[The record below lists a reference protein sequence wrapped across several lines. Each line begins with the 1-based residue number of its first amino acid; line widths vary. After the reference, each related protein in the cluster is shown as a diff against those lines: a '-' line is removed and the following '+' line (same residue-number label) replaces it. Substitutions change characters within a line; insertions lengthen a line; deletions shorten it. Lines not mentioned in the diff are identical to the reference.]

1 MNQKLNRLIE
11 PHLKLYFFLMFCFA
25 AVDIAFAPLV
35 ALLELLVVAVLIAYM
50 TLMRQQRKKQA
61 AVIIEGM
68 VEKLNLA
75 GKESLLNAPFPMVIF
90 RTGTQE
96 IIWSND
102 RFLSVTG
109 RNRHL
114 FDTKISVALP
124 GFDYSWLKEGETVAP
139 VEFTVEDRRYMV
151 FGSVTESEE
160 GDSGLATTYWIDV
173 TELSNTCELYH
184 ATRPQVGIIA
194 IDNYEEL
201 TRGLPDNGRSNL
213 RATIEKELDQWSAS
227 VGGLVLRYDRNCY
240 LFLFESQYLEQFKKE
255 RFSILDS
262 IHKIISPN
270 GVSVSLSIGV
280 GVDSTFDDMFRF
292 ASEAVDMALGRGGD
306 QAVVKNRFTFEFYG
320 GRSKEQERRT
330 KVKSRVT
337 ANALEGLIA
346 TSSKVYIMG
355 HRYADLDAV
364 GAAIGVAAICRK
376 KGVDAYILRE
386 QGEVPGTI
394 MLRKLKEVPEYENVI
409 IYEEEALA
417 GRSDDTL
424 LVVVDTNRP
433 SQVCS
438 MSLLDNCSR
447 VVVIDHH
454 RRAADYIQN
463 AVLNYQEPYASSASE
478 LVTELIQY
486 SIEASDLLRVEA
498 EALLAGIV
506 LDTKNF
512 ALRTG
517 GRTFEAAAFL
527 RRCGADTVEVKRLF
541 QTNLTDTIT
550 RYQVMQAAEFYHEG
564 VAVAAVEMAVG
575 RIIAAQ
581 AADEMLNIEGVGAS
595 FVLYADEG
603 TVFISGRST
612 GEVNVQV
619 ILEDLG
625 GGGNAAAAGA
635 QLQCTTLSY
644 VTDKLRETIEKYFAD
659 STE

>member
-1 MNQKLNRLIE
+1 M
-11 PHLKLYFFLMFCFA
+11 
-25 AVDIAFAPLV
+25 
-35 ALLELLVVAVLIAYM
+35 
-50 TLMRQQRKKQA
+50 
-61 AVIIEGM
+61 
-68 VEKLNLA
+68 
-75 GKESLLNAPFPMVIF
+75 
-90 RTGTQE
+90 
-96 IIWSND
+96 
-102 RFLSVTG
+102 
-109 RNRHL
+109 
-114 FDTKISVALP
+114 
-124 GFDYSWLKEGETVAP
+124 
-139 VEFTVEDRRYMV
+139 
-151 FGSVTESEE
+151 
-160 GDSGLATTYWIDV
+160 
-173 TELSNTCELYH
+173 
-184 ATRPQVGIIA
+184 
-194 IDNYEEL
+194 
-201 TRGLPDNGRSNL
+201 
-213 RATIEKELDQWSAS
+213 
-227 VGGLVLRYDRNCY
+227 
-240 LFLFESQYLEQFKKE
+240 EQFRKE
-255 RFSILDS
+255 KFSVLDD

-280 GVDSTFDDMFRF
+280 GIDSTFDDMFRF
-292 ASEAVDMALGRGGD
+292 ASEAVDMALSRGGD

-376 KGVDAYILRE
+376 KGVPAYIVRE
-386 QGEVPGTI
+386 RGEVPGTI
-394 MLRKLKEVPEYENVI
+394 MLRKAAKAPEYENVLV
-409 IYEEEALA
+409 YEEDALA

-438 MSLLDNCSR
+438 MSLLDGCSR
-447 VVVIDHH
+447 VAVIDHH
-454 RRAADYIQN
+454 RRAADYIQD
-463 AVLNYQEPYASSASE
+463 AALNYQEPYASSASE

-541 QTNLTDTIT
+541 QTNLADTIT
-550 RYQVMQAAEFYHEG
+550 RYQVMQAAQFYHEG
-564 VAVAAVEMAVG
+564 VAVAAVELPVG

-581 AADEMLNIEGVGAS
+581 AADEMLNIEGVTTS
-595 FVLYADEG
+595 FVLYADAG
-603 TVFISGRST
+603 NIFISGRST

-635 QLQCTTLSY
+635 QLQGTTLSY
-644 VTDKLRETIEKYFAD
+644 VTDKLKDTIEKYFAD
-659 STE
+659 SEE